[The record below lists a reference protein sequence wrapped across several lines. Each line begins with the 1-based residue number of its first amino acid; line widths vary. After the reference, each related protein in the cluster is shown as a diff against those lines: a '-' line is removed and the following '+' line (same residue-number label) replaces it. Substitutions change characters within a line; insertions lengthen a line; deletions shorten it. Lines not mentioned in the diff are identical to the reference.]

1 MQSQIMYALD
11 VARERQERA
20 IEQASVERRA
30 APARSSIRRSVGRRV
45 IAFGQRIAAEPS
57 LELARSR

>member
-1 MQSQIMYALD
+1 MNFSQVALD
-11 VARERQERA
+11 LARERQERLIA
-20 IEQASVERRA
+20 EHLQERRFQN
-30 APARSSIRRSVGRRV
+30 RSSIRRSIGRRV

>member
-1 MQSQIMYALD
+1 MQSQIMFALD

-20 IEQASVERRA
+20 IEQASVERRV
-30 APARSSIRRSVGRRV
+30 APRSSIRRSVGRRV

-57 LELARSR
+57 PQLARSR